1 MSMKHTQLTDDLQ
14 ERASL
19 YAAGAMTDSE
29 RIEYARHLEEDQCA
43 VCRSEVNELQSAIS
57 LLAYTVPSSNPSQT
71 VRVRLLEQARNARPG
86 PEPRQSGLRWFQW
99 STAAVALSSIV
110 VALTLMRSNTELRR
124 MTSELNSR
132 IVQLEVQLANER
144 NRMAML
150 TSTGVRVVDLVGQG
164 TNMQASGRLF
174 WDQQQKRWYVYI
186 RDLPPVPADR
196 SYQLWFVPKSGAP
209 VSAEVFNTAS
219 NGSAQIEIPIP
230 PGIGDLGAAAVTT
243 EPAGGLPKPSG
254 PFSLLGAL

>member
-1 MSMKHTQLTDDLQ
+1 
-14 ERASL
+14 
-19 YAAGAMTDSE
+19 
-29 RIEYARHLEEDQCA
+29 
-43 VCRSEVNELQSAIS
+43 
-57 LLAYTVPSSNPSQT
+57 
-71 VRVRLLEQARNARPG
+71 
-86 PEPRQSGLRWFQW
+86 
-99 STAAVALSSIV
+99 
-110 VALTLMRSNTELRR
+110 

>member
-1 MSMKHTQLTDDLQ
+1 
-14 ERASL
+14 
-19 YAAGAMTDSE
+19 
-29 RIEYARHLEEDQCA
+29 
-43 VCRSEVNELQSAIS
+43 
-57 LLAYTVPSSNPSQT
+57 
-71 VRVRLLEQARNARPG
+71 
-86 PEPRQSGLRWFQW
+86 
-99 STAAVALSSIV
+99 
-110 VALTLMRSNTELRR
+110 

-219 NGSAQIEIPIP
+219 NGSAQIEIS
-230 PGIGDLGAAAVTT
+230 
-243 EPAGGLPKPSG
+243 EQLP
-254 PFSLLGAL
+254 